1 MREFHHIGVPS
12 RQSRP
17 NETYLEAGKVF
28 VTPVDADPLR
38 IEWLRFEFGSP
49 MPKELQ
55 TMTHLAYKV
64 DDIEAELKGRKVLIP
79 PFTPM
84 PGVKVA
90 FILHEGV
97 PVEFMQLGASTGSAY

>member
-1 MREFHHIGVPS
+1 MREFHHIGIPS
-12 RQSRP
+12 QQQRP
-17 NETYLEAGKVF
+17 NEIYLKDARLY
-28 VTPVDADPLR
+28 VTAVDADPMK
-38 IEWLRFEFGSP
+38 IEWLRFEAGSP

-64 DDIEAELKGRKVLIP
+64 DDLGVELKGRKVLIP

-84 PGVKVA
+84 PGVNVA

-97 PVEFMQLGASTGSAY
+97 PVEFMQISAP

>member
-12 RQSRP
+12 RQPRP
-17 NETYLEAGKVF
+17 NETYLKDGKVY
-28 VTPVDADPLR
+28 VTAVDADPMK

-49 MPKELQ
+49 MPKEIQ

-64 DDIEAELKGRKVLIP
+64 DDIEAELKDQKVLVP

-90 FILHEGV
+90 FILHQGV
-97 PVEFMQLGASTGSAY
+97 PVEFMQLSAPGGSAY